1 MLRTPGIAMR
11 RLWYKELLMNLKI
24 NSRHVEV
31 TPAMRT
37 HLEAG
42 LAKIR
47 KHFDHV
53 IDASAFLVVD
63 NAKEKDLRQSAEI
76 TIHLK
81 GKELFAEAH
90 NADLY
95 HAMDA
100 VVDKLERQVVK
111 HKEKIQDHHHEKRFE
126 W

>member
-1 MLRTPGIAMR
+1 
-11 RLWYKELLMNLKI
+11 MNLKI

-53 IDASAFLVVD
+53 IEPDAETVFL
-63 NAKEKDLRQSAEI
+63 A
-76 TIHLK
+76 
-81 GKELFAEAH
+81 
-90 NADLY
+90 
-95 HAMDA
+95 DA
-100 VVDKLERQVVK
+100 VNAGEKFLGGERAVNVARGERQLSHSPHPAAENSSSK
-111 HKEKIQDHHHEKRFE
+111 YASSSLRRQFALSA
-126 W
+126 